1 MLLTQTLGEKR
12 CKYFTADDFF
22 YWDYSRMNDITKLSN
37 HILDFKISDY
47 CDLNNNEYPLFTD
60 DYHPPHPERVFQTR
74 RIGGRNGFP
83 FVRGIQVRQEGEETF
98 MCK

>member
-1 MLLTQTLGEKR
+1 
-12 CKYFTADDFF
+12 
-22 YWDYSRMNDITKLSN
+22 MNDITKLSN
-37 HILDFKISDY
+37 HILDFNISDY

-60 DYHPPHPERVFQTR
+60 DYHPSHPEHVFQTR
-74 RIGGRNGFP
+74 RIGGHDGFP